1 MNLWVGQSHVFN
13 DDSDGIGH
21 SSKFFVNLVVIATC
35 YGTTV
40 INHMDSVKC
49 MKGAIGMQATTYADF
64 RKDPKKYMD
73 KATGDFEPITITRK
87 NQQNAVLISA
97 EEYNNMI
104 ENRYI
109 LDNPA
114 NREWL
119 QTALEQAK
127 RGQD

>member
-1 MNLWVGQSHVFN
+1 
-13 DDSDGIGH
+13 
-21 SSKFFVNLVVIATC
+21 
-35 YGTTV
+35 
-40 INHMDSVKC
+40 
-49 MKGAIGMQATTYADF
+49 MQATTYTDF
-64 RKDPKKYMD
+64 RKDLKRYMD

-87 NQQNAVLISA
+87 NQQNAVLISE

-119 QTALEQAK
+119 QTSLDQAK
-127 RGQD
+127 RGQVVKHDLVEPGADNE